1 MADVAA
7 ELGRPE
13 ITGVRPATAADTPTV
28 CEVLARAFSADP
40 VMQFMFPDPAL
51 RQRKL
56 PMLFKLLQGMNL
68 PLGGCE
74 VTSGIEA
81 ATIWFPPGK
90 PGIPLWQVLLHLPS
104 FLAIYGI
111 GGAGRALTL
120 LGAMDKHHPK
130 EPHWYLMVI
139 GTDPAKQGK
148 GFGGI
153 ALRHRLAEVDA
164 ARLPAYLEASKPEN
178 VPIYQNFGFE
188 LQGDLQIP
196 GGPVIYPMWRP
207 AR

>member
-1 MADVAA
+1 MADAAA
-7 ELGRPE
+7 ELGAATRAA
-13 ITGVRPATAADTPTV
+13 VRPATSADIPAV
-28 CEVLARAFSADP
+28 CGVLARAFAEDP
-40 VMQFMFPDPAL
+40 VMQFMFPDPEL
-51 RQRKL
+51 RRRKL
-56 PMLFKLLQGMNL
+56 PTLFRLLETMNL

-74 VTSGIEA
+74 VTTGIEA

-104 FLAIYGI
+104 FLGIYGF

-139 GTDPAKQGK
+139 GTDPPQQGK

-153 ALRHRLAEVDA
+153 LLRHRLAAADA
-164 ARLPAYLEASKPEN
+164 AHLPAYLEASKPEN

-188 LQGDLQIP
+188 LQADLAIP
-196 GGPVIYPMWRP
+196 GGPIIYPMWRP